1 MQNFSNDKESLLGQ
15 IKRIGA
21 CVFARFSRRRPLH
34 NPEPDISWSRASLDL
49 NNKMEVVIDI
59 EGQEDHE
66 NGEEESTKDVD
77 ALEGSDRDIELEEKL
92 GMIRA
97 DCNEHEKMIIG
108 GVVIPSTNFGR
119 LFDMAIS

>member
-1 MQNFSNDKESLLGQ
+1 MQNFTTEKESFLAQ

-21 CVFARFSRRRPLH
+21 CLFARFWRQQPLH
-34 NPEPDISWSRASLDL
+34 NPEPDLSWSRASLDL

-59 EGQEDHE
+59 EGQEDREQEPTE
-66 NGEEESTKDVD
+66 NVD

-92 GMIRA
+92 EKIQT

-108 GVVIPSTNFGR
+108 GVVIPSKNFGR